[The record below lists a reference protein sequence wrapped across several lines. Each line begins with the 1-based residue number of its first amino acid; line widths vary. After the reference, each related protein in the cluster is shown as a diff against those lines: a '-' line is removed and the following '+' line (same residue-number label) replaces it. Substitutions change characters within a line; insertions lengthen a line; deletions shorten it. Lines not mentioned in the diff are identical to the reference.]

1 MFSSSN
7 NTPNYP
13 DTNNEEQ
20 GGAIPKK
27 LLLLL
32 VEDDKVNQML
42 GRKML
47 AKAGYDVEVADNG
60 YLAMEML
67 NSKTYALI
75 ITDIKLPLMTGY
87 ELADKIRKSV
97 GLPYV
102 NIPIIAV
109 SAYPSSVEREKA
121 VNSGINE
128 YIAKPFALHELV
140 DAITTQLKKM

>member
-1 MFSSSN
+1 MLSSSN
-7 NTPNYP
+7 TT
-13 DTNNEEQ
+13 DFTETNHNPS
-20 GGAIPKK
+20 GGYSARK
-27 LLLLL
+27 LLLL

-60 YLAMEML
+60 HIALEML
-67 NSKTYALI
+67 SHKTYSLI

-87 ELADKIRKSV
+87 EMADKIRKMTGS
-97 GLPYV
+97 PYA

-109 SAYPSSVEREKA
+109 SAYPSSVEKEKA
-121 VNSGINE
+121 IHAGISD

-140 DAITTQLKKM
+140 EAITNQLNKV